1 MIERSLFYW
10 SGMYYSQ
17 MTQGMKYT
25 ELRPTI
31 CINIVDF
38 ILFPEEQEFHSI
50 NTVMNK
56 KSKRIITENMQL
68 HFLEIPKSDSR
79 MARKTN
85 GSVGRFFSA
94 LVTII
99 SCA

>member
-17 MTQGMKYT
+17 MTQGMKYK

-38 ILFPEEQEFHSI
+38 ILFPEEQEFHNV

-56 KSKRIITENMQL
+56 NLSASLPKICSYI
-68 HFLEIPKSDSR
+68 FLKFQ
-79 MARKTN
+79 K
-85 GSVGRFFSA
+85 
-94 LVTII
+94 
-99 SCA
+99 

>member
-56 KSKRIITENMQL
+56 NLNVSLPKICSCI
-68 HFLEIPKSDSR
+68 FLKFKSDSR